1 MIVYLV
7 LPVFGQ
13 GRWLGFHKLTKTKS
27 LTKTEYKKCKFSKSK
42 NRDEGEVRFDGQETL
57 KRENFLYLGSIIHKD
72 GEIEEDVNHR
82 IKGRWMKWRSASEV
96 LCDRRIPIKLK
107 GKILQDYHVG

>member
-1 MIVYLV
+1 M
-7 LPVFGQ
+7 
-13 GRWLGFHKLTKTKS
+13 
-27 LTKTEYKKCKFSKSK
+27 TKTEYKKCKFSKSK
-42 NRDEGEVRFDGQETL
+42 NRDEGEVIFDGQETL

-82 IKGRWMKWRSASEV
+82 IKGWWMKWRSASEV